1 MTTPWELVDLRVTLG
16 GRAVLDG
23 CSLRLERGE
32 RVGLV
37 GASGS
42 GKTTLARAG
51 LGLIPSAGGV
61 IRLFGEDVG
70 GWSTRRWT
78 AARRHAQLLFQ
89 DPRAMLHPQI
99 PVGLLLADGAS
110 VHRPDR
116 DALRL
121 ARESLDRVG
130 LADRFDALPH
140 ELSGGEQRRV
150 GVARVLLTRPK
161 LLVADEPTVGLDAA
175 LKADLL
181 TTLLDGLDPDCAVLL
196 VSHDRPVI
204 AWATHRVVHVRGGR
218 LVDDVGVA

>member
-1 MTTPWELVDLRVTLG
+1 MTATWELVDLRVALG
-16 GRAVLDG
+16 GRPVLHG
-23 CSLRLERGE
+23 CSLRIARGE

-51 LGLIPSAGGV
+51 LGLIPSSGGV
-61 IRLFGEDVG
+61 IRLFGEEVA
-70 GWSTRRWT
+70 GWSARRWT
-78 AARRHAQLLFQ
+78 EARRKAQLLFQ
-89 DPRAMLHPQI
+89 DPRAMLHPRL
-99 PVGLLLADGAS
+99 PVGLLLADGAA
-110 VHRPDR
+110 VHRPDE
-116 DALRL
+116 DPLRL
-121 ARESLDRVG
+121 AREALERVG

-181 TTLLDGLDPDCAVLL
+181 TVLLDGLDPDCAVLL
-196 VSHDRPVI
+196 VSHDLPVV
-204 AWATHRVVHVRGGR
+204 AWATHRVVRVAHGR
-218 LVDDVGVA
+218 LVGGDA